1 MLAWSKESEQLRR
14 FVKQIQVEN
23 KKLKE
28 IVFKFERMVLDY
40 VHENETLKQENHRLS
55 SNTTSSAT
63 QSANDAVA
71 CSSTVNWLTYKAA
84 QQSLEG
90 ENILSSSVDDG
101 NDEELRQRAHDTD
114 RQVLLFLLESTL
126 E

>member
-23 KKLKE
+23 KKLKD

-55 SNTTSSAT
+55 SNASS
-63 QSANDAVA
+63 
-71 CSSTVNWLTYKAA
+71 
-84 QQSLEG
+84 
-90 ENILSSSVDDG
+90 
-101 NDEELRQRAHDTD
+101 
-114 RQVLLFLLESTL
+114 
-126 E
+126 